1 MPVIRDRIV
10 KGDETNILDYVLES
24 HSVYQYYINRWAFLN
39 DAYTGGLDWY
49 AGKNLEP
56 YYKESREDYEMRLRM
71 TGLDNHVRTVTG
83 IYNSFLYRR
92 PIHRQLGEIENDSG
106 FESFMRDAD
115 LDGQSFDS
123 WIKGVST
130 KAMVYGQVWILL
142 DKSDAEVATKAD
154 ELNLGIRPY
163 VSMFT
168 PENVL
173 DFEWERQAN
182 GAYELT
188 YLKIKEEVVNKTQYI
203 REYTKDSI
211 SVYRVDAQE
220 KTAKLHKEYPNTVG
234 KIPAV
239 CVYASRSNT
248 RGLGHS
254 LISDIADLQKNIFE
268 EYNECIQLIRISNHP
283 SLVLQEGVEASA
295 GAGSI
300 VKLPSNQDPNLR
312 PYLLQPNGGNIQAI
326 LDSIEKKI
334 EAIDRM
340 ACLGGIRSLES
351 RRLSGIALTVEF
363 NLLSAKLSDIASQ
376 MEHAEEQ
383 IWKLYAEFQGIE
395 YTGEIEYTRNFS
407 IQDKANDIAML
418 KMAKDAKIED
428 ANIRRKIDEKIY
440 ETVTDEL
447 MEESELNNTPNT
459 LDTNEMTHPSVTN
472 QTQLVEHLK
481 EMISQNYTTEQ
492 ILQLHPELAQL
503 FNNTPPA
510 E

>member
-1 MPVIRDRIV
+1 MPAIRDRII

-24 HSVYQYYINRWAFLN
+24 HSVYQYYLNRWLFLN

-71 TGLDNHVRTVTG
+71 TGLDNHVRTVVG

-92 PIHRQLGEIENDSG
+92 PIHRELGEIESDAG
-106 FESFMRDAD
+106 FDAFLRDAD
-115 LDGQSFDS
+115 LDGQSFDAF
-123 WIKGVST
+123 IKQVST
-130 KAMVYGQVWILL
+130 KAMVYGNVWVLL
-142 DKSDAEVATKAD
+142 DKSDVDVTTRAD

-163 VSMFT
+163 ASMFT

-173 DFEWERQAN
+173 DWEYERQPN
-182 GAYELT
+182 GLYELT
-188 YLKIKEEVVNKTQYI
+188 FLKIKEEVVNKTQYI
-203 REYTKDSI
+203 REYTKDTI
-211 SVYRVDAQE
+211 SVYRIDAKE
-220 KTAKLHKEYPNTVG
+220 KTAQLHKEYVNTLG

-248 RGLGHS
+248 RGVGHS
-254 LISDIADLQKNIFE
+254 LISDIADLQKQIFE

-326 LDSIEKKI
+326 LDSIEKKV

-340 ACLGGIRSLES
+340 ACLGGIRSIEA
-351 RRLSGIALTVEF
+351 RRLSAMALQVEF

-383 IWKLYAEFQGIE
+383 IWKLYADFQGIQFN
-395 YTGEIEYTRNFS
+395 GNIEYTRNFS
-407 IQDKANDIAML
+407 IQDKANDISML
-418 KMAKDAKIED
+418 KMAKDAKIE
-428 ANIRRKIDEKIY
+428 NPQIRKMIDEKIY
-440 ETVTDEL
+440 ETITDEL
-447 MEESELNNTPNT
+447 MTKSEDTSDTPTDT
-459 LDTNEMTHPSVTN
+459 LQHPPVTN
-472 QTQLVEHLK
+472 QTQLVDHMR
-481 EMISQNYTTEQ
+481 EMINQNYTTEQ

-503 FNNTPPA
+503 FNNNT
-510 E
+510 EE

>member
-1 MPVIRDRIV
+1 MPAIRDRII

-24 HSVYQYYINRWAFLN
+24 HSVYQYYLNRWLFLN

-71 TGLDNHVRTVTG
+71 TGLDNHVRTVVG

-92 PIHRQLGEIENDSG
+92 PIHRELGEIETDPG
-106 FESFMRDAD
+106 YDAFLRDAD
-115 LDGQSFDS
+115 LDGQSFDAF
-123 WIKGVST
+123 IKQVST
-130 KAMVYGQVWILL
+130 KAMVYGNVWVLL
-142 DKSDAEVATKAD
+142 DKSDVDVATRAD

-163 VSMFT
+163 ASMFT

-173 DFEWERQAN
+173 DWEYERQPN
-182 GAYELT
+182 GLYELT
-188 YLKIKEEVVNKTQYI
+188 FLKIKEEVVNKTQYI
-203 REYTKDSI
+203 REYTKDTI
-211 SVYRVDAQE
+211 SVYRIDAKE
-220 KTAKLHKEYPNTVG
+220 KTAKLHKEYVNTLG

-248 RGLGHS
+248 RGVGHS
-254 LISDIADLQKNIFE
+254 LISDIADLQKQIFE

-326 LDSIEKKI
+326 LDSIEKKV

-340 ACLGGIRSLES
+340 ACLGGIRSIEA
-351 RRLSGIALTVEF
+351 RRLSAMALQVEF

-383 IWKLYAEFQGIE
+383 IWKLYADFQGIQFN
-395 YTGEIEYTRNFS
+395 GDIEYTRNFS
-407 IQDKANDIAML
+407 IQDKANDISML
-418 KMAKDAKIED
+418 KMAKDANIEN
-428 ANIRRKIDEKIY
+428 AQIRKMIDEKIY
-440 ETVTDEL
+440 ETITDEL
-447 MEESELNNTPNT
+447 MTKSEDTSDTPTDT
-459 LDTNEMTHPSVTN
+459 LQHPPVTN
-472 QTQLVEHLK
+472 QTQLVDHMR
-481 EMISQNYTTEQ
+481 EMINQNYTTEQ
-492 ILQLHPELAQL
+492 IIQLHPELAQL
-503 FNNTPPA
+503 FNNNT
-510 E
+510 EE

>member
-1 MPVIRDRIV
+1 MPAIRDRII

-24 HSVYQYYINRWAFLN
+24 HSVYQYYLNRWLFLN

-71 TGLDNHVRTVTG
+71 TGLDNHVRTVVG

-92 PIHRQLGEIENDSG
+92 PIHRELGEIETDPG
-106 FESFMRDAD
+106 YDAFLRDAD
-115 LDGQSFDS
+115 LDGQSFDAF
-123 WIKGVST
+123 IKQVST
-130 KAMVYGQVWILL
+130 KAMVYGNVWVLL
-142 DKSDAEVATKAD
+142 DKSDVDVATRAD

-163 VSMFT
+163 ASMFT

-173 DFEWERQAN
+173 DFEWQRQPN
-182 GAYELT
+182 GVYELT
-188 YLKIKEEVVNKTQYI
+188 FLKIKEEVVNKSQYI
-203 REYTKDSI
+203 REYTKDTI
-211 SVYRVDAQE
+211 SVYRIDAKE
-220 KTAKLHKEYPNTVG
+220 KTAKLHKEYVNTLG

-248 RGLGHS
+248 RGVGHS
-254 LISDIADLQKNIFE
+254 LISDIADLQKQIFE

-340 ACLGGIRSLES
+340 ACLGGIRSIES

-363 NLLSAKLSDIASQ
+363 NLLSAKLSDIAQQ

-383 IWKLYAEFQGIE
+383 IWKLYAQFQGLS
-395 YTGEIEYTRNFS
+395 YTGNIEYTRNFS
-407 IQDKANDIAML
+407 IQDKANDISML
-418 KMAKDAKIED
+418 KMAKDANIEN
-428 ANIRRKIDEKIY
+428 AQIRKMIDEKIY
-440 ETVTDEL
+440 ETITDEL
-447 MEESELNNTPNT
+447 MTKSEDTSDTPTDT
-459 LDTNEMTHPSVTN
+459 LQHPPVTN
-472 QTQLVEHLK
+472 QTQLVEHMR
-481 EMISQNYTTEQ
+481 EMINQNYTTEQ
-492 ILQLHPELAQL
+492 IIQLHPELAQL
-503 FNNTPPA
+503 FNNNTPEA
-510 E
+510 

>member
-1 MPVIRDRIV
+1 MPVIRDRII

-24 HSVYQYYINRWAFLN
+24 HQTYQYYLNRWLFLN

-71 TGLDNHVRTVTG
+71 TGLDNHVRTVVG

-92 PIHRQLGEIENDSG
+92 PIHRELGEIESDAG
-106 FESFMRDAD
+106 YEAFLKDAD
-115 LDGQSFDS
+115 LDGQSFDAF
-123 WIKGVST
+123 IKQVST
-130 KAMVYGQVWILL
+130 KAMVYGNVWVLL
-142 DKSDAEVATKAD
+142 DKSDVDVATRAD

-163 VSMFT
+163 ASMFT

-173 DFEWERQAN
+173 DFEWQRQPN
-182 GAYELT
+182 GVYELT
-188 YLKIKEEVVNKTQYI
+188 YLKLKEEVVNSTQYI
-203 REYTKDSI
+203 REYTKENI
-211 SVYRVDAQE
+211 SVYRLDAKE
-220 KTAKLHKEYPNTVG
+220 KTAKLHKEYENTLG

-248 RGLGHS
+248 RGIGHS
-254 LISDIADLQKNIFE
+254 LISDIADLQKQIFE

-300 VKLPSNQDPNLR
+300 VKLPQNQDPNLK

-326 LDSIEKKI
+326 LESIEKKI

-340 ACLGGIRSLES
+340 ACLGGIRSIES

-363 NLLSAKLSDIASQ
+363 NLLSAKLSDIAQQ

-383 IWKLYAEFQGIE
+383 IWKLYAEFQGLS
-395 YTGEIEYTRNFS
+395 YDGEIEYTRNFS

-418 KMAKDAKIED
+418 KMAKDANIED

-440 ETVTDEL
+440 ETITDEL
-447 MEESELNNTPNT
+447 MEESEDTDDTPTTDT
-459 LDTNEMTHPSVTN
+459 LTHPAVTN
-472 QTQLVEHLK
+472 QTQLVEHLR
-481 EMISQNYTTEQ
+481 EMINQNYTTEQ

-503 FNNTPPA
+503 FNNDTPA

>member
-1 MPVIRDRIV
+1 MPAIRDRII

-24 HSVYQYYINRWAFLN
+24 HSVYQYYLNRWLFLN

-71 TGLDNHVRTVTG
+71 TGLDNHVRTVVG

-92 PIHRQLGEIENDSG
+92 PIHRELGEIETDPG
-106 FESFMRDAD
+106 YDAFLRDAD
-115 LDGQSFDS
+115 LDGQSFDAF
-123 WIKGVST
+123 IKQVST
-130 KAMVYGQVWILL
+130 KAMVYGNVWVLL
-142 DKSDAEVATKAD
+142 DKSDVDVATRAD

-163 VSMFT
+163 ASMFT

-173 DFEWERQAN
+173 DWEYERQPN
-182 GAYELT
+182 GLYELT
-188 YLKIKEEVVNKTQYI
+188 FLKIKEEVVNKTQYI
-203 REYTKDSI
+203 REYTKDTI
-211 SVYRVDAQE
+211 SVYRIDAKE
-220 KTAKLHKEYPNTVG
+220 KTAKLHKEYVNTLG

-248 RGLGHS
+248 RGVGHS
-254 LISDIADLQKNIFE
+254 LISDIADLQKQIFE

-326 LDSIEKKI
+326 LDSIEKKV

-340 ACLGGIRSLES
+340 ACLGGIRSIEA
-351 RRLSGIALTVEF
+351 RRLSAMALQVEF

-383 IWKLYAEFQGIE
+383 IWKLYADFQGIQFN
-395 YTGEIEYTRNFS
+395 GDIEYTRNFS
-407 IQDKANDIAML
+407 IQDKANDISML
-418 KMAKDAKIED
+418 KMAKDANIEN
-428 ANIRRKIDEKIY
+428 AQIRKMIDEKIY
-440 ETVTDEL
+440 ETITDEL
-447 MEESELNNTPNT
+447 MTKSEDTSDTPTDT
-459 LDTNEMTHPSVTN
+459 LQHPPVTN
-472 QTQLVEHLK
+472 QTQLVEHMR
-481 EMISQNYTTEQ
+481 EMINQNYTTEQ
-492 ILQLHPELAQL
+492 IIQLHPELAQL
-503 FNNTPPA
+503 FNNNT
-510 E
+510 EE

>member
-1 MPVIRDRIV
+1 MPVIRDRII
-10 KGDETNILDYVLES
+10 KGDETNILDYVLKS
-24 HSVYQYYINRWAFLN
+24 HQTYQYYLNRWLFLN

-71 TGLDNHVRTVTG
+71 TGLDNHVRTVVG

-92 PIHRQLGEIENDSG
+92 PIHRELGEIESDAG
-106 FESFMRDAD
+106 YEAFLKDAD
-115 LDGQSFDS
+115 LDGQSFDAF
-123 WIKGVST
+123 IKQVST
-130 KAMVYGQVWILL
+130 KAMVYGNVWVLL
-142 DKSDAEVATKAD
+142 DKSDVDVVTRAD

-163 VSMFT
+163 ASMFT

-173 DFEWERQAN
+173 DFEWQRQPN
-182 GAYELT
+182 GVYELT
-188 YLKIKEEVVNKTQYI
+188 YLKLKEEVVNSTQYI
-203 REYTKDSI
+203 REYTKETI
-211 SVYRVDAQE
+211 SVYRLDAKE
-220 KTAKLHKEYPNTVG
+220 KTAKLHKEYENTLG

-248 RGLGHS
+248 RGIGHS
-254 LISDIADLQKNIFE
+254 LISDIADLQKQIFE

-300 VKLPSNQDPNLR
+300 VKLPQNQDPNLK

-326 LDSIEKKI
+326 LESIEKKI

-340 ACLGGIRSLES
+340 ACLGGIRSIES

-363 NLLSAKLSDIASQ
+363 NLLSAKLSDIAQQ

-383 IWKLYAEFQGIE
+383 IWKLYAEFQGLS
-395 YTGEIEYTRNFS
+395 YNGEIEYTRNFS

-418 KMAKDAKIED
+418 KMAKDANIED
-428 ANIRRKIDEKIY
+428 PNIRRKIDEKIY
-440 ETVTDEL
+440 ETITDEL
-447 MEESELNNTPNT
+447 MEESEDEGADDTDTDT
-459 LDTNEMTHPSVTN
+459 LTHPAVTN
-472 QTQLVEHLK
+472 QTQLVEHLR
-481 EMISQNYTTEQ
+481 EMINQNYTTEQ

-503 FNNTPPA
+503 FNNDTPA